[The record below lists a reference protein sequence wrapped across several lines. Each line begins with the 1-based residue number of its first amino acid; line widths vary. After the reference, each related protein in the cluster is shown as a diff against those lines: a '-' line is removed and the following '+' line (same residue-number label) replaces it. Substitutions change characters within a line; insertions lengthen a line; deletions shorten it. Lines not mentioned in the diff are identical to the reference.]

1 MATGFSVMDA
11 LNKYSKEGVAEKPKA
26 RFRTKDISIFK
37 MYRNEMNFYS
47 IDDVEELAGDIL
59 AFGLKQNLELVYE
72 PCEKGEYRIVAGERR
87 WLALKMLVQ
96 KGYKEFEMAT
106 SKLTAPGD
114 QEEEQVEIIIANAY
128 RNKNV
133 TDMIEEEK
141 RLKEAL
147 EKMKAAGRSV
157 KGYDL
162 ESGRLRDVIAAML
175 HISKTKVA
183 QIESVNNNLIPEFKE
198 ELGNERITFSAA
210 YELSGMQEA
219 EQKEV
224 FEKLKESG
232 EGVSYKDLR
241 LMKEKTEKEDNVK
254 AGTCTKCDQYINK
267 AEAEKTEE
275 QHYSE
280 EQDRIDR
287 ETARRLREHADEE
300 RMNNMPSTSEKDEKR
315 VHEIRLGAMFFEDAR
330 SGKKSFEL
338 RKNDRDYKVGDIL
351 EMIEFK
357 EGKNTGRVIRK
368 SVTYILEDYTGLV
381 DGYCIMSTSLIE

>member
-1 MATGFSVMDA
+1 
-11 LNKYSKEGVAEKPKA
+11 
-26 RFRTKDISIFK
+26 
-37 MYRNEMNFYS
+37 MNFYS

-106 SKLTAPGD
+106 SKLTAPQD

-241 LMKEKTEKEDNVK
+241 LMKEKTEKED
-254 AGTCTKCDQYINK
+254 I
-267 AEAEKTEE
+267 
-275 QHYSE
+275 
-280 EQDRIDR
+280 
-287 ETARRLREHADEE
+287 
-300 RMNNMPSTSEKDEKR
+300 
-315 VHEIRLGAMFFEDAR
+315 
-330 SGKKSFEL
+330 
-338 RKNDRDYKVGDIL
+338 
-351 EMIEFK
+351 
-357 EGKNTGRVIRK
+357 KNTIEK
-368 SVTYILEDYTGLV
+368 EEEKAYIKDDEAAGEAYKPPQPER
-381 DGYCIMSTSLIE
+381 ITS